1 MTTVTPDTANHT
13 RHLHQAS
20 AGDRAGPAQPHPQ
33 RLLETASQRGGG
45 GPEAPAHPTAH
56 VLSRVQVPGRTGEH
70 QDPGRLGRHPPC
82 AHPGGVAQPAD
93 LLLGVPE
100 STINDFPPEFNEY
113 FNSIISMDDPRHAR
127 LRRLVSAGFTP
138 RILARLEE
146 SVRDQA
152 RLIVDEVCERGECD
166 FVTDVAA
173 RLPLRIVCDLMGIPA
188 SQHDFVFDQS
198 NVILGA
204 ADDEYVPELGDLITA
219 ILTAGEAL
227 TRLMDEVADS
237 KVGVD
242 ADDLTSVLVN
252 AEVDGE
258 RLTRAELASFFIL
271 LVVAGNETTRN
282 AISWGLVY
290 LTDHPDQRRIW
301 VEDFDGVAHS
311 AVEEIVRIASPVHL
325 HAPHG
330 AVRHRAGRPADRR
343 GRPGGHELPLR
354 QPGRVGVRRPARLRR
369 AARPEPPRRL
379 RRTRPALL
387 PRRPPG
393 PPRDQGDVSASCS
406 VASATSVPP
415 ASRTCWHRPSSTASS
430 TCPPSSPPRERRLRA
445 TPRRREHRPAVPLS
459 GTQQGLGHRGLA
471 TGRGGEPQ
479 R

>member
-1 MTTVTPDTANHT
+1 MTTVTPDSATTPGASGKPPPATEADPHNPIHNRFWKRHRSEVEEDLRWLRAQPLTFFPGFKFLGELESIRTPGAWVVT
-13 RHLHQAS
+13 RHAPILEVSRNPQIYSSAS
-20 AGDRAGPAQPHPQ
+20 GI
-33 RLLETASQRGGG
+33 
-45 GPEAPAHPTAH
+45 
-56 VLSRVQVPGRTGEH
+56 
-70 QDPGRLGRHPPC
+70 
-82 AHPGGVAQPAD
+82 
-93 LLLGVPE
+93 
-100 STINDFPPEFNEY
+100 TINDFPPEFNEY

-204 ADDEYVPELGDLITA
+204 ADPEYVPAFGDLITA

-227 TRLMDEVADS
+227 TQLMDEVAES

-242 ADDLTSVLVN
+242 TDDLTSVLVN

-301 VEDFDGVAHS
+301 VSDFDGVAHS
-311 AVEEIVRIASPVHL
+311 AIEEIVRIASPVTYMRRTALCDTELEGQKIDEGDQVAMNYLCANRDESVFDDPLAFDVARDPNPHIGFGGPGPHYCLGAHL
-325 HAPHG
+325 ARREIKVMFRELFSRIGDIRATCEPDLLASAFIHG
-330 AVRHRAGRPADRR
+330 IKHLPA
-343 GRPGGHELPLR
+343 EFT
-354 QPGRVGVRRPARLRR
+354 PAR
-369 AARPEPPRRL
+369 P
-379 RRTRPALL
+379 T
-387 PRRPPG
+387 G
-393 PPRDQGDVSASCS
+393 
-406 VASATSVPP
+406 ASA
-415 ASRTCWHRPSSTASS
+415 
-430 TCPPSSPPRERRLRA
+430 
-445 TPRRREHRPAVPLS
+445 
-459 GTQQGLGHRGLA
+459 
-471 TGRGGEPQ
+471 
-479 R
+479 